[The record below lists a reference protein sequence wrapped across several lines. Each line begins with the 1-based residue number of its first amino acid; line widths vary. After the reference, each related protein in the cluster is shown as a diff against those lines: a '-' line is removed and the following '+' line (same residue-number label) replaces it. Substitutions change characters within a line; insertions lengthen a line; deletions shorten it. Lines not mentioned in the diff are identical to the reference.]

1 MIRKTILLKLI
12 ALVIFSF
19 GSCDLVELDSKTKEK
34 QWVYIELSTISKTDT
49 VDYFFYGQINKSII
63 KKIDND
69 DSEGLFLLSKAR
81 FVNDDD
87 FLELYKD
94 EKYSGELVFKLQD
107 VEEIRLYNDDP
118 VQLFDINELHESAK
132 KLRTKEKN

>member
-1 MIRKTILLKLI
+1 MQKTFKGNL
-12 ALVIFSF
+12 
-19 GSCDLVELDSKTKEK
+19 
-34 QWVYIELSTISKTDT
+34 
-49 VDYFFYGQINKSII
+49 DYFFYGQINKSII
-63 KKIDND
+63 KKIDNN

-132 KLRTKEKN
+132 KLRTKNKN

>member
-12 ALVIFSF
+12 ALVILSF
-19 GSCDLVELDSKTKEK
+19 GSCDLVELDSKPKEK

-63 KKIDND
+63 KKIDNN

-87 FLELYKD
+87 FLVSPADGLITDISEQTGPIEL
-94 EKYSGELVFKLQD
+94 
-107 VEEIRLYNDDP
+107 
-118 VQLFDINELHESAK
+118 QLENTTYTRVSIFMLSLMHI
-132 KLRTKEKN
+132 

>member
-49 VDYFFYGQINKSII
+49 VDYF
-63 KKIDND
+63 
-69 DSEGLFLLSKAR
+69 LLWS
-81 FVNDDD
+81 N
-87 FLELYKD
+87 
-94 EKYSGELVFKLQD
+94 
-107 VEEIRLYNDDP
+107 
-118 VQLFDINELHESAK
+118 
-132 KLRTKEKN
+132 